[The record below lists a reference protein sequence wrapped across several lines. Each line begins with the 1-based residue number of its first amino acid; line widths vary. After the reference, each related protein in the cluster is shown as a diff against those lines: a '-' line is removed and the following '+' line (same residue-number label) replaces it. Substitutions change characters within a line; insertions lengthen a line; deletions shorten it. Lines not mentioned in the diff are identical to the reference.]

1 MLPAGCRQD
10 ERRFKKENSM
20 KRIASSIALLAT
32 VLLTAPAMAANVGNC
47 ASLSQ
52 QLQKNAT
59 AFVKVNADGRNP
71 AQSVKAT
78 PADFHRGVSKRDT
91 ALHTIANDVWTVRAE
106 MASRGC
112 GQADAFTY

>member
-1 MLPAGCRQD
+1 
-10 ERRFKKENSM
+10 M
-20 KRIASSIALLAT
+20 KRFTSSLALLAT
-32 VLLTAPAMAANVGNC
+32 VLLAAPAMAANAASC

-52 QLQKNAT
+52 QLQKKT
-59 AFVKVNADGRNP
+59 AEFVRVNADSHNP

-91 ALHTIANDVWTVRAE
+91 TLHAIVNDVWTVRAD

-112 GQADAFTY
+112 AQADAFTY